1 MNKLLKKG
9 LRILLYIM
17 ASCVFVGC
25 KEEVPMSVIINA
37 DQLEIKGTTAHV
49 IHADTA
55 GIVITR
61 DSLPVDE
68 KHEDLYHVS
77 TTVRLILDS
86 LFLTD
91 CIEDTL
97 RLTFTNAEGKELA
110 TFVPSDST
118 IVDSLIVY
126 LKKEVG
132 KTIDIAFEGDMDR
145 EALLQLRLAP
155 KISFTGFSFPFAD
168 PKVTAKI
175 DKLGEF
181 ISTLKEMYRDLKKS
195 SKGGYSN
202 AFNNMFE
209 AFFFMKGL
217 ENTNKLDKEVAG
229 LKSRM
234 TPVQLAKYELYHQE
248 LQMLNSQSK

>member
-1 MNKLLKKG
+1 M
-9 LRILLYIM
+9 IPLLYIM
-17 ASCVFVGC
+17 VSCVFTGC
-25 KEEVPMSVIINA
+25 KEKTPMSVSINA
-37 DQLEIKGTTAHV
+37 DQLEICGKTV
-49 IHADTA
+49 RVVHADTTS
-55 GIVITR
+55 ILVVR
-61 DSLPVDE
+61 DSMPISEKDE
-68 KHEDLYHVS
+68 VYRVS
-77 TTVRLILDS
+77 TSVRLILDS

-181 ISTLKEMYRDLKKS
+181 IKTLKEMYRDLKKS

-209 AFFFMKGL
+209 ALFFMKGL